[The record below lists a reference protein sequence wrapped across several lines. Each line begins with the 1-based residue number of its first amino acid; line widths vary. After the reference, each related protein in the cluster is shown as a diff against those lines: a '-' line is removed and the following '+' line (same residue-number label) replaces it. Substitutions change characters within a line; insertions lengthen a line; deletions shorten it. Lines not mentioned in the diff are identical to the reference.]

1 MSRVDPNDDPTASQ
15 WITNRIA
22 EPTVGQAPPPTTG
35 MIGTGP
41 QSDRG

>member
-1 MSRVDPNDDPTASQ
+1 MSRVDPNDDLTASQ
-15 WITNRIA
+15 RITSRIA
-22 EPTVGQAPPPTTG
+22 ERIVGQAPPPTKG